1 MAEEKKVTIDDE
13 KQTVNKEIASFKERV
28 LNLQTRLNC
37 PKNRPNDYGGFNYRS
52 CEDILMAV
60 KPLLKELEIILTVED
75 SLEITEK
82 ENYIKAT
89 ATLLDVHSAQC
100 LKTVAYA
107 RETNEKKKM
116 DAAQLT
122 GSASS
127 YARKY
132 ALNGLLC
139 IDDNQDPD
147 AFSNEKEKSYSFNQ
161 VANNETKSD
170 ILKKLMAKATTLD
183 TQNKVSILIDEMFNK
198 KAFAELTLPEARQLL
213 AEVQKW
219 Q

>member
-13 KQTVNKEIASFKERV
+13 QQTVNKEIASFKERV

-60 KPLLKELEIILTVED
+60 KPLLKELEIILTIED

-100 LKTVAYA
+100 LKTIAYA

-161 VANNETKSD
+161 VANETKKD
-170 ILKKLMAKATTLD
+170 ILKKLLAKATTLD
-183 TQNKVSILIDEMFNK
+183 DQNKVSILIDEMFNK

-213 AEVQKW
+213 AEVQEW

>member
-1 MAEEKKVTIDDE
+1 MTEEKKITIDDE
-13 KQTVNKEIASFKERV
+13 HQTANKEIASFKERV

-37 PKNRPNDYGGFNYRS
+37 PKSRPNKFGDFYYRS

-60 KPLLKELEIILTVED
+60 KPLLKEHGLVLTIQD
-75 SLEITEK
+75 DLKDTDDGI
-82 ENYIKAT
+82 YIEAM
-89 ATLLDVHSAQC
+89 ATLYDVYSHHCFS
-100 LKTVAYA
+100 VRAYA
-107 RETNEKKKM
+107 KKINDHKKM
-116 DAAQLT
+116 NEAQLT
-122 GSASS
+122 GATSS

-132 ALNGLLC
+132 ALNGLFC

-147 AFSNEKEKSYSFNQ
+147 TFSNEKEKSYSFNQ
-161 VANNETKSD
+161 VATNETKQD

-183 TQNKVSILIDEMFNK
+183 AQNKVSILIDEMFNK

>member
-1 MAEEKKVTIDDE
+1 MTEEKKVTIDDE
-13 KQTVNKEIASFKERV
+13 KQTVNDPMVSFRQRV
-28 LNLQTRLNC
+28 LSVQTQLSC
-37 PKNRPNDYGGFNYRS
+37 PKNRFNKFGDFHYRS
-52 CEDILMAV
+52 CEDILIAA
-60 KPLLKELEIILTVED
+60 KPLLKAHGLILTIQD
-75 SLEITEK
+75 DIKDTDGGI
-82 ENYIKAT
+82 YIEAM
-89 ATLLDVHSAQC
+89 ATLCDVYSNHCFS
-100 LKTVAYA
+100 VRAYA
-107 RETNEKKKM
+107 QKIREHKKM
-116 DAAQLT
+116 NEAQLT
-122 GSASS
+122 GATSS

-198 KAFAELTLPEARQLL
+198 KTFAELTLPEARQLL

>member
-13 KQTVNKEIASFKERV
+13 KQTVNDPMVNFRQRV
-28 LNLQTRLNC
+28 LSVQTQLSC
-37 PKNRPNDYGGFNYRS
+37 PKNRFNKFGDFNYRS
-52 CEDILMAV
+52 CEDILMTA
-60 KPLLKELEIILTVED
+60 KPLLKAHGLILMVQDDLKNTDEG
-75 SLEITEK
+75 I
-82 ENYIKAT
+82 YIEAM
-89 ATLLDVHSAQC
+89 ATLCDVYSHHCFS
-100 LKTVAYA
+100 VRAYA
-107 RETNEKKKM
+107 KKINDHKKM
-116 DAAQLT
+116 NEAQLT
-122 GSASS
+122 GATSS

-132 ALNGLLC
+132 ALNGLFC

-161 VANNETKSD
+161 VANNETKQD

-183 TQNKVSILIDEMFNK
+183 SQNKVSILIDEMFNK
-198 KAFAELTLPEARQLL
+198 KTFAELTLPEARQLL